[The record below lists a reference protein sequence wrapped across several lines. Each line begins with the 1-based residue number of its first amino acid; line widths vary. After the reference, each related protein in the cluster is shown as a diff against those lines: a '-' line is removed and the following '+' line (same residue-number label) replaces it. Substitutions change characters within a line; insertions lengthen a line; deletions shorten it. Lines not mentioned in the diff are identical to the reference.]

1 MRAALAEDRLFKTA
15 REAESRAARNV
26 ALALS
31 CALHFGCVALLMPP
45 HLQKSP
51 APQAIDVELVS
62 SEDVAPPGHAPAA
75 IPEEPASA
83 AATPQEAAPPPVQ
96 AQTARQEP
104 EIEKKAEA
112 PDAGAVAPQTQGRV
126 EQSEASTPPAAPS
139 VAAVIDSEAEAA
151 ARLEK
156 ARAYASAVSAEI
168 NRRRIYPAAARKRGI
183 VGVAKVAFSIDA
195 SGSVARFV
203 ILVST
208 GHTILDDAVGRIM
221 QAMRTPPPPEGAFE
235 ATVTI
240 RFGLR

>member
-1 MRAALAEDRLFKTA
+1 MWAALAEDRLFMTA
-15 REAESRAARNV
+15 REAEPRVARNA
-26 ALALS
+26 ALVLS
-31 CALHFGCVALLMPP
+31 CALHLGCVALLMPTR
-45 HLQKSP
+45 LRESP
-51 APQAIDVELVS
+51 APQAIEVELVS
-62 SEDVAPPGHAPAA
+62 SEDVATPGDAPAA

-83 AATPQEAAPPPVQ
+83 AATPQEAAPPPVH

-112 PDAGAVAPQTQGRV
+112 PDAEAVAPHTQEPV
-126 EQSEASTPPAAPS
+126 EQPEASTPPAAPS
-139 VAAVIDSEAEAA
+139 VAAATDGEAEAA
-151 ARLEK
+151 ARREK

-183 VGVAKVAFSIDA
+183 VGAAKVAFSIDA

-208 GHTILDDAVGRIM
+208 GHAILDDAVGRIM